1 MKWQGDEYDAILL
14 GGGLGGLITGACLS
28 KENRRVL
35 LLKENVYHS
44 SSRQKGYRFVPFS
57 NFSEIRIKVP
67 LLKRISE
74 ELGLPSFEGNGGKTR
89 RNETRLRK
97 PQETVDFQVILPQAR
112 IDLFCR
118 RSMLEGELKREFPEE
133 IAEIR
138 GFYGE
143 MDALRP
149 LLKAEE
155 AKDGSGSIFPVQ
167 APSRVRR
174 WWPFKPLPRGEMS
187 ERLIPLSRE
196 FMEFIRLQWVSWGNF
211 FPHRFPIS
219 LGSHL
224 LARDGTEEWNPPIDV
239 DNLKDKILE
248 KFLQTGGEVEE
259 IGRVERVER
268 KWRKG
273 ITLSLEG
280 DERAFRSQCLIL
292 NSPLQPLLRLIDNR
306 GKFLSRWG
314 GGIQP
319 QYALIPLFLGI
330 SDKVVPV
337 GMRDL
342 LVSLLDLKKPYE
354 GGNLLFLNLSRRG
367 DEAAAPD
374 GRRALTVESLMIP
387 QEWNSDSLI
396 EQQKAVMK
404 HLCHLFPF
412 LEEHIEFMDWN
423 WLNEHSSCW
432 SYPHFLYET
441 SSDFEWREGVVPNR
455 LSRNVYFVG
464 KENFP
469 YLGMEGEVLGGLLV
483 AKRILERSSK
493 HFH

>member
-1 MKWQGDEYDAILL
+1 MKWQGDEYEAILL

-57 NFSEIRIKVP
+57 NFSEKRIKVP

-74 ELGLPSFEGNGGKTR
+74 ELGLPSFAGNGGRTR
-89 RNETRLRK
+89 RDETRVRK
-97 PQETVDFQVILPQAR
+97 PQETVDFQVILPKAR
-112 IDLFCR
+112 IDLFSR

-133 IAEIR
+133 VTEIR

-149 LLKAEE
+149 LLEAEE
-155 AKDGSGSIFPVQ
+155 AKEGSGSLFPVR
-167 APSRVRR
+167 PRSLVRR

-187 ERLIPLSRE
+187 ERLIPLSRG
-196 FMEFIRLQWVSWGNF
+196 FREFIKLQLVSRGNL
-211 FPHRFPIS
+211 FPHRFPLS

-224 LARDGTEEWNPPIDV
+224 LARDGKEEWNQAV
-239 DNLKDKILE
+239 DLDSLKEKILE

-259 IGRVERVER
+259 IGRVEKVER
-268 KWRKG
+268 RWRKG

-280 DERAFRSQCLIL
+280 NERVFRSQCLIL
-292 NSPLQPLLRLIDNR
+292 NSPLQPLLRFIDKK
-306 GKFLSRWG
+306 GEFLSRWG

-319 QYALIPLFLGI
+319 RYALIPLFLGI

-342 LVSLLDLKKPYE
+342 LVSLSDLKEPYE
-354 GGNLLFLNLSRRG
+354 GGNLLFLNLSRRE
-367 DEAAAPD
+367 DEAAAPE

-387 QEWNSDSLI
+387 QEWNPDSLI
-396 EQQKAVMK
+396 EQQKRVMQ
-404 HLCHLFPF
+404 HLGHLFPF
-412 LEEHIEFMDWN
+412 LEGHIEFMDWD

-432 SYPHFLYET
+432 SYPHFMYET

-455 LSRNVYFVG
+455 ITRNVYFVG

-469 YLGMEGEVLGGLLV
+469 YLGMEGEVLGGLMV
-483 AKRILERSSK
+483 AKQILERSSK
-493 HFH
+493 RFH